1 LGEFALADRE
11 SKGESEGCEAQSP
24 RFFSDHREAFSLAE
38 YFLLTVVSDG
48 LGAYGIW
55 ENLRSHKWQK
65 NQEHRGLISSG
76 LTKETTDKL
85 FYLI

>member
-1 LGEFALADRE
+1 MAGFAV
-11 SKGESEGCEAQSP
+11 
-24 RFFSDHREAFSLAE
+24 FSTLLLFLRPSGGFSLAE

-65 NQEHRGLISSG
+65 NQEHQGLISSG
-76 LTKETTDKL
+76 LTKESTDKL